1 MPVDAEETKTVSPL
15 ILAEVITL
23 FGDRPDPRSGAHVR
37 FPLRGCQAKA
47 LLSGES
53 EASIEIVD
61 LGFSGVGFV
70 SDRPFAVG
78 QPVLIDFQHAGL
90 PRQLWSCT
98 VVRSTPLEDGVYRMG
113 GAFCAAAAEQ
123 EHCRRTD
130 NTSRLTHEM
139 TTVPRKPKL

>member
-1 MPVDAEETKTVSPL
+1 MAVDAENPRTVSPL

-37 FPLRGCQAKA
+37 FPLRGCQAKV
-47 LLSGES
+47 LLRGETES

-90 PRQLWSCT
+90 RRQLWRCT
-98 VVRSTPLEDGVYRMG
+98 VVRSTPLEDGAYRMG
-113 GAFCAAAAEQ
+113 GAFCAAAA
-123 EHCRRTD
+123 D
-130 NTSRLTHEM
+130 NSIAGGRATAHA
-139 TTVPRKPKL
+139 